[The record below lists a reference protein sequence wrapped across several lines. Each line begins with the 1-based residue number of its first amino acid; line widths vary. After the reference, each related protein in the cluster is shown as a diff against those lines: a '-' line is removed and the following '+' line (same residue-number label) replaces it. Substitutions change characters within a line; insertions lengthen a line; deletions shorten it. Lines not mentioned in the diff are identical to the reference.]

1 MIRDAETNQ
10 EADALRKTVVESKNE
25 LDSLIHSVEK
35 NLAEHGNLFKS
46 IYIETHMCFYIH
58 MSAYTY
64 KNIRI

>member
-35 NLAEHGNLFKS
+35 NLTEHGNIHIC
-46 IYIETHMCFYIH
+46 IYIHIMTFI
-58 MSAYTY
+58 
-64 KNIRI
+64 